1 MFSRIRRRIT
11 YTNVAMTLALVFAMS
26 GGAYAASKYLITST
40 KQIKP
45 SVLAQLKGK
54 NGKNGAPGLAGPV
67 GPVGPGGKDGA
78 NGTNGAQ
85 GLAGENGKN
94 GTPGSP
100 GSTVLNGAGA
110 PSAGTGVNG
119 DFYIDTTANNIYG
132 PKTAGA
138 WGSLTA
144 LKGAAGTP
152 GKSVVSAEFSGAHAG
167 CSEERGGSEFEVASS
182 GVKTYA
188 CNGSPWT
195 VGGTLPSGKS
205 EKGEWATVSTVT
217 AAKEVL
223 YSPISFTIPLGA
235 TVTGHFI
242 GTNEELA
249 GETNESPAIASGE
262 CKGNPGNP
270 EAAPGNLCIF
280 SGNLSKA
287 EPALGIGFMDAGK
300 GAFGEV
306 GAVGAVVVLY
316 STGAGVAN
324 GSGTW
329 AVTEK
334 P

>member
-1 MFSRIRRRIT
+1 MFSRLRKRFT
-11 YTNVAMTLALVFAMS
+11 YTNVAMTLALVFAMT

-40 KQIKP
+40 KQISPK
-45 SVLAQLKGK
+45 VLKALKGK
-54 NGKNGAPGLAGPV
+54 
-67 GPVGPGGKDGA
+67 
-78 NGTNGAQ
+78 T
-85 GLAGENGKN
+85 
-94 GTPGSP
+94 GTPGAA
-100 GSTVLNGAGA
+100 GSQG
-110 PSAGTGVNG
+110 
-119 DFYIDTTANNIYG
+119 
-132 PKTAGA
+132 
-138 WGSLTA
+138 
-144 LKGAAGTP
+144 LKGETGAAGAVGAIGAVGAVGPIGLKGDTGGIGLKGDTGAKGDP
-152 GKSVVSAEFSGAHAG
+152 GTAGKSVTSAEFSGSHAG